1 MPATVTI
8 DDELF
13 AAVEKIAVNSHTT
26 VDQVVS
32 RLTRE
37 RLDLPSGAAEYKN
50 GIRLLPRRGGARPLS
65 VEEMKDLEEQ
75 MLFDEYLQKQVRS
88 L

>member
-8 DDELF
+8 DDDLF
-13 AAVEKIAVNSHTT
+13 AAVEKIAASSHTT

-37 RLDLPSGAAEYKN
+37 RLDLPAATAEYRN
-50 GIRLLPRRGGARPLS
+50 GIRLLPRRDGARSLS
-65 VEEMKDLEEQ
+65 VEEMKDLDEQ
-75 MLFDEYLQKQVRS
+75 ILFDEYLEKQARS
-88 L
+88 R

>member
-1 MPATVTI
+1 MPTTVTI

-13 AAVEKIAVNSHTT
+13 AAVEKIALSSHTT

-37 RLDLPSGAAEYKN
+37 RLHLPAEPAEYRN
-50 GIRLLPRRGGARPLS
+50 GIRLLPRRPGVESLS
-65 VEEMKDLEEQ
+65 IEQMKDLEEQ
-75 MLFDEYLQKQVRS
+75 ILVDEYLEKQARS

>member
-13 AAVEKIAVNSHTT
+13 AAVEKIAASSHST

-37 RLDLPSGAAEYKN
+37 RLDLPSGTAEYKN
-50 GIRLLPRRGGARPLS
+50 GILLLPRRGGAKSLS

-75 MLFDEYLQKQVRS
+75 MLFDEYLEKQARS

>member
-13 AAVEKIAVNSHTT
+13 AAVEKIAASSHTT

-37 RLDLPSGAAEYKN
+37 RLDLPAGAAEYRN
-50 GIRLLPRRGGARPLS
+50 GIRLLPRHAGAKSLS
-65 VEEMKDLEEQ
+65 VQEMKDLDEQ
-75 MLFDEYLQKQVRS
+75 IQFDEYLEKQAHS